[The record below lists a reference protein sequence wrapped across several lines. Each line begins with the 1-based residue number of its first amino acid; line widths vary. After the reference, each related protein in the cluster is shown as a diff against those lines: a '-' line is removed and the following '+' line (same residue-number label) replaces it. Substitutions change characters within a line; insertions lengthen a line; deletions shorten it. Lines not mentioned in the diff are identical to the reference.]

1 MRRER
6 VGGTS
11 RRGIGA
17 GNEHRGIGAGFGG
30 LGIGGGAEPRG
41 IGAGTE
47 PRGIGAGT
55 ERLGIGARSAR
66 RGVYAAASA
75 LLALSAAQGI
85 GAVPAAADDGTPG
98 AGSGAPAAWQP
109 QGKPLAGAATTADA
123 PAMTSGET
131 YRDTIKPGET
141 RMYGITLDA
150 KSSAYASAFA
160 LPPADGRVAYGDG
173 IELKLMSADGDD
185 CDSQEAHFGDDGA
198 VRPVG
203 TAVTRTIDKDE
214 SSCQEANQYTLA
226 VHRTSDGSSDPGA
239 WPLELRFVLEPALT
253 TGADGGHVA
262 ATQSASPRPLT
273 SGTPRQAAGGTSFAT
288 AAAVK
293 TGIWKDKVL
302 PGETRFYK
310 VPVDWGQ
317 QATVFTDFSSAK
329 LVGDSAY
336 VGSGVRLAAYNPVR
350 ALIDGDT
357 HSYDGTQT
365 SVHEQLAPVA
375 YGNRAADDRDV
386 ARVRF
391 AGWYYFAVT
400 VHPDVAQAVSGPVG
414 VTLRVDV
421 RGGAQA
427 GPDYAGDARAAG
439 IGVDAHDVASA
450 DGAPQSAASG
460 DGGGESVRR
469 FLGFAAFG
477 AGTVLVLGL
486 GAWWLAARR
495 RPVAQDA
502 VTQQLPPQSG
512 GFGPPPSSW

>member
-6 VGGTS
+6 DGGTS

-17 GNEHRGIGAGFGG
+17 GVERRGIGAGV
-30 LGIGGGAEPRG
+30 
-41 IGAGTE
+41 
-47 PRGIGAGT
+47 
-55 ERLGIGARSAR
+55 ERRGIGARSAR

-75 LLALSAAQGI
+75 LLVLSAAQGL
-85 GAVPAAADDGTPG
+85 GAVPAAADDGAPG
-98 AGSGAPAAWQP
+98 DAAGAPGEWQP

-123 PAMTSGET
+123 PAMTSGVT

-160 LPPADGRVAYGDG
+160 LPPAGGRVAYNDG

-185 CDSQEAHFGDDGA
+185 CDSEEAHFGDDGA

-203 TAVTRTIDKDE
+203 TAVTRTVDKDE
-214 SSCQEANQYTLA
+214 SSCQEANQYTFA

-239 WPLELRFVLEPALT
+239 WPLELRFVLEPALKA
-253 TGADGGHVA
+253 GADGGGAA
-262 ATQSASPRPLT
+262 ATGSASPSPLT
-273 SGTPRQAAGGTSFAT
+273 SGTPQQAAGGTSFAT

-336 VGSGVRLAAYNPVR
+336 VGSGVRLDAYSPVR
-350 ALIDGDT
+350 RFIDGDT

-365 SVHEQLAPVA
+365 SLHEQLAPVA

-386 ARVRF
+386 AEVRF

-421 RGGAQA
+421 KGGAQA

-450 DGAPQSAASG
+450 NGAPQSAAS
-460 DGGGESVRR
+460 DGAGESVRR

-477 AGTVLVLGL
+477 AGTVLLLGL

-495 RPVAQDA
+495 RPAAQDT